1 MTAKNKSI
9 PVMYEETSN
18 METSTQFSSRVVE
31 LKERLKIQHKVGE
44 LGESLQTVIAN
55 NVCMLQ

>member
-31 LKERLKIQHKVGE
+31 LKERLKI
-44 LGESLQTVIAN
+44 
-55 NVCMLQ
+55 

>member
-18 METSTQFSSRVVE
+18 METSTQCSSRVVE
-31 LKERLKIQHKVGE
+31 LKERLKI
-44 LGESLQTVIAN
+44 
-55 NVCMLQ
+55 